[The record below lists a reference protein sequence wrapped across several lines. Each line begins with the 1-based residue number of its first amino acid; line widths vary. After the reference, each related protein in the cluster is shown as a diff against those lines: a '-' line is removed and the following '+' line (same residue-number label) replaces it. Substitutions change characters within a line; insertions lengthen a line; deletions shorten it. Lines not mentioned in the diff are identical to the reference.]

1 LEAAVKAT
9 IELPA
14 LLAALRVISPAL
26 ARTNPVRMAACGWT
40 ARDGLITLRAASLDW
55 DAQYAVPAEVA
66 AAGEAWMPAD
76 LVRALPWGH
85 FADAVQLR
93 ATGRELEIRSGGLAY
108 ALPVLDP
115 DTVTALAP
123 ALAPCAEAPGSALA
137 RTLLLGA
144 SAAHRTQAADDT
156 TPPSGDPEREGA
168 WLEVGSGRLTV
179 SSTDRVRIATATTA
193 ITGDA
198 RFRAALPIH
207 AAATLA
213 RAAAQADTATLLRTK
228 REPSPALTVTAG
240 PATVTVRAL
249 ASLPPDPTGLD
260 LNAAAAPTRVRGR
273 ADTLAAG
280 LRAALA
286 VAGTDPYAVVH
297 LRSRMAHLTFH
308 VAAQGGRASASV
320 ALEHVSGADA
330 GAVLP
335 ARALLATLAPLG
347 DAEVTL
353 GLGHPAHPV
362 LVAAVDGAIAYRG
375 LVAASGKAGAVSQTS
390 ATALA

>member
-1 LEAAVKAT
+1 VKAT

-26 ARTNPVRMAACGWT
+26 ARTNPVRMAACGWA

-144 SAAHRTQAADDT
+144 SAAHRTQAADDA
-156 TPPSGDPEREGA
+156 TPPSGDPEREGV
-168 WLEVGSGRLTV
+168 WLEAGSSRLAV
-179 SSTDRVRIATATTA
+179 SSTDRVRVATAATA
-193 ITGDA
+193 ITGEV
-198 RFRAALPIH
+198 RFRTALPLH
-207 AAATLA
+207 AAVALA
-213 RAAAQADTATLLRTK
+213 RAAASADTVTLLRAR
-228 REPSPALTVTAG
+228 REPSPVFTVIAG
-240 PATVTVRAL
+240 AATVTVRTL
-249 ASLPPDPTGLD
+249 AALPPDPAGVDLD
-260 LNAAAAPTRVRGR
+260 AERAAT
-273 ADTLAAG
+273 T
-280 LRAALA
+280 LRAHGGDVVSALRSALA
-286 VAGTDPYAVVH
+286 VASTDPHTAVPLRTRRSH
-297 LRSRMAHLTFH
+297 LELA
-308 VAAQGGRASASV
+308 VAGPGGRASASV
-320 ALEHVSGADA
+320 PLRHAAGPEADT
-330 GAVLP
+330 VLP
-335 ARALLATLAPLG
+335 GRALLAALAPLR

-353 GLGHPAHPV
+353 GLGDPSRPA
-362 LVAAVDGAIAYRG
+362 LLAATDGDVAYHG
-375 LVAASGKAGAVSQTS
+375 LVAARARAREH
-390 ATALA
+390 AIA